1 MTMFTV
7 IKLTDFEIW
16 WDNETMPDLL
26 RVWNIRTAVTGVS
39 DAITIAIYLVRIG
52 NCLAVVLG
60 IEYS

>member
-1 MTMFTV
+1 MFTV

-16 WDNETMPDLL
+16 LNNKTVADLL

-39 DAITIAIYLVRIG
+39 DTVTIAIYLVRIG
-52 NCLAVVLG
+52 NSLAVVLG